1 MSKKLLEVTP
11 EAIERRRL
19 RTRSDAFSGEAE
31 YMAKMAASSMSE
43 NAGRGGKDEMS
54 DVLDSPCRRRLVSDS
69 GSDGRRRLGVQGCVS
84 FTGGDATAFSV
95 NLARTGGKTQ
105 DHSRTVAVHLN
116 DPQLQDTFAIRV
128 ASDPTYG
135 QPRERANKGP
145 LREGVEKT
153 RELGPRPSF
162 PVSPRAARSKESTY
176 NFLS

>member
-153 RELGPRPSF
+153 RVLGPRPSF
-162 PVSPRAARSKESTY
+162 PVFPPSRSK
-176 NFLS
+176 